1 MPQFCKKN
9 IMLRLYFGKIDLNLL
24 KKHYLCS
31 LYLKCQIITN
41 IKTYMKRILY
51 SVAVVAM
58 TMLAVT
64 ACTPKSETTDGVNN
78 FRIKRGTNL
87 SHGLAQSEER
97 GEARLQHIQE
107 DDFARLDSLGF
118 DFVRIP
124 IDEVQ
129 FWDEEGNKLPE
140 AWDLLT
146 FALDQCSKHHLRAIV
161 DLHIIRSHYFNA
173 VNEGN
178 ASANTLFTSEESQ
191 QQLIDMWY
199 QLSDVLKGYS
209 CDSVAYEFMNEPV
222 ADDHEQWNQLIVKV
236 HKALRER
243 EPQRT
248 LVIGSNMWQGYETM
262 KFLKVPEGDK
272 NIVLSFHYYN
282 PMLLTHYGAWWTPIG
297 KFTGKVNYPGIMIS
311 KEDYE
316 AAPDSIK
323 PMLEQYLTQEWN
335 VDKIRADF
343 KDAIDVAKKYG
354 LQLFCGEWGVYEPV
368 DRELA
373 YKWTKD
379 MLTVFD
385 EFNIAWTTW
394 CYDADFGFW
403 DQQKHDFKDKPLV
416 DLLMQSAALS
426 EDKTE

>member
-1 MPQFCKKN
+1 MNMNKAF
-9 IMLRLYFGKIDLNLL
+9 LL
-24 KKHYLCS
+24 S
-31 LYLKCQIITN
+31 LAIIAT
-41 IKTYMKRILY
+41 
-51 SVAVVAM
+51 VVM
-58 TMLAVT
+58 VFS
-64 ACTPKSETTDGVNN
+64 ACTTKSEPTNDVNN

-87 SHGLAQSEER
+87 SHWLSQSEER
-97 GEARLQHIQE
+97 GEARKLHIQE

-129 FWDEEGNKLPE
+129 FWDEDGNKLPE

-146 FALDQCSKHHLRAIV
+146 MALDQCGKYHLRAIV

-173 VNEGN
+173 VNEG
-178 ASANTLFTSEESQ
+178 AANTLFTSEEAQ
-191 QQLIDMWY
+191 QDLINLWY
-199 QLSDVLKGYS
+199 QLSDALKGYS
-209 CDSVAYEFMNEPV
+209 NDSVAYEFMNEPV
-222 ADDHEQWNQLIVKV
+222 ADDHEQWNQLVAKV

-248 LVIGSNMWQGYETM
+248 LVIGSNRWQGYETM
-262 KFLKVPEGDK
+262 KYLKVPEGDK

-282 PMLLTHYGAWWTPIG
+282 PMVLTHYGAWWTPLG
-297 KFTGKVNYPGIMIS
+297 KYTGKVNYPGVLVS

-316 AAPDSIK
+316 AAPDSVK
-323 PMLEQYLTQEWN
+323 KALDDYHYTTDEWN
-335 VDKIRADF
+335 IDRIRADF
-343 KDAIDVAKKYG
+343 KDAIAAAKKYG
-354 LQLFCGEWGVYEPV
+354 VQLFCGEWGVYEPV

-385 EFNIAWTTW
+385 EFDIAWTTW

-403 DQQKHDFKDKPLV
+403 DQKKHDYKDKPLV
-416 DLLMQSAALS
+416 DLLMSSKGL
-426 EDKTE
+426 EE

>member
-1 MPQFCKKN
+1 MKKFYLS
-9 IMLRLYFGKIDLNLL
+9 IVALLCAAFLLNS
-24 KKHYLCS
+24 CS
-31 LYLKCQIITN
+31 D
-41 IKTYMKRILY
+41 
-51 SVAVVAM
+51 
-58 TMLAVT
+58 
-64 ACTPKSETTDGVNN
+64 ETTAGKVND

-87 SHGLAQSEER
+87 SHWLSQSEER
-97 GEARLQHIQE
+97 GEARLKHIQE
-107 DDFARLDSLGF
+107 DDFERLEQLGF

-140 AWDLLT
+140 AWELLT
-146 FALDQCSKHHLRAIV
+146 NALDLSVKHHLRAIV

-173 VNEGN
+173 VNEGG
-178 ASANTLFTSEESQ
+178 ADANTLFTSDEAQ
-191 QQLIDMWY
+191 QGLIDMWY

-209 CDSVAYEFMNEPV
+209 NDSVAYEFMNEPV
-222 ADDHEQWNQLIVKV
+222 ADDHEQWNQLIAKV

-248 LVIGSNMWQGYETM
+248 LVIGSNRWQGYETM
-262 KFLKVPEGDK
+262 KYLKVPEGDK

-282 PMLLTHYGAWWTPIG
+282 PMILTHYGAWWTPLG
-297 KFTGKVNYPGIMIS
+297 KYTGKVNYPGVLVS

-316 AAPDSIK
+316 AAPDSLK
-323 PMLEQYLTQEWN
+323 PMLEQYTQQEWN
-335 VDKIRADF
+335 IDKIREDF
-343 KDAIDVAKKYG
+343 KDAIAAAKKYD

-379 MLTVFD
+379 MLSVFD
-385 EFNIAWTTW
+385 EFDIAWTTW

-403 DQQKHDFKDKPLV
+403 DQQKHDYKDKGLV
-416 DLLMQSAALS
+416 DILVSGKKL
-426 EDKTE
+426 EDK

>member
-1 MPQFCKKN
+1 MKKLFFPLAA
-9 IMLRLYFGKIDLNLL
+9 I
-24 KKHYLCS
+24 
-31 LYLKCQIITN
+31 
-41 IKTYMKRILY
+41 
-51 SVAVVAM
+51 AM
-58 TMLAVT
+58 MVLAMT
-64 ACTPKSETTDGVNN
+64 ACTTKSETTDGTNN
-78 FRIKRGTNL
+78 FRIKRGTNVSHWL
-87 SHGLAQSEER
+87 SQAEER
-97 GEARLQHIQE
+97 GEARDKHIQE

-118 DFVRIP
+118 DFVRLP

-129 FWDEEGNKLPE
+129 FWDESGNKLPE
-140 AWDLLT
+140 AWTLLNN
-146 FALDQCSKHHLRAIV
+146 AINWAEKHHLRVIV

-178 ASANTLFTSEESQ
+178 ADANTLFSSEKAQ
-191 QQLIDMWY
+191 QDLINMWY

-243 EPQRT
+243 EPMRT
-248 LVIGSNMWQGYETM
+248 LVIGSNMWQGFETM

-272 NIVLSFHYYN
+272 NIILSFHYYN
-282 PMLLTHYGAWWTPIG
+282 PMILTHYGAWWTPIG
-297 KFTGKVNYPGIMIS
+297 KYTGKVNYPGILVS

-316 AAPDSIK
+316 AAPDSVK
-323 PMLEQYLTQEWN
+323 KELEPYLTQKWDI
-335 VDKIRADF
+335 DKIREDF
-343 KDAIDVAKKYG
+343 KDAIAAAKKYD

-379 MLTVFD
+379 MLQVFD
-385 EFNIAWTTW
+385 ENNIAWTSW

-403 DQQKHDFKDKPLV
+403 DQQKHAFKDKPLV
-416 DLLMQSAALS
+416 DLLMSGKGL
-426 EDKTE
+426 E

>member
-1 MPQFCKKN
+1 M
-9 IMLRLYFGKIDLNLL
+9 IMRKLSTMLVAVLTAILT
-24 KKHYLCS
+24 LCS
-31 LYLKCQIITN
+31 CANSDKP
-41 IKTYMKRILY
+41 
-51 SVAVVAM
+51 A
-58 TMLAVT
+58 
-64 ACTPKSETTDGVNN
+64 DVNN
-78 FRIKRGTNL
+78 FLIQRGTNVSHWL
-87 SHGLAQSEER
+87 SQNNEDR
-97 GEARLQHIQE
+97 GEARRQHIQE

-118 DFVRIP
+118 DFVRLP

-140 AWDLLT
+140 AWGLMT
-146 FALDQCSKHHLRAIV
+146 NAINWAEKHHLRTIV

-173 VNEGN
+173 VNEGQ
-178 ASANTLFTSEESQ
+178 ADANTLFTSEESQ

-209 CDSVAYEFMNEPV
+209 VDPVAYEFMNEPV
-222 ADDHEQWNQLIVKV
+222 ADDHEQWNQLIAKV

-262 KFLKVPEGDK
+262 KYLKVPEGDK
-272 NIVLSFHYYN
+272 NIILSFHYYN
-282 PMLLTHYGAWWTPIG
+282 PMILTHYGAWWTPIG
-297 KFTGKVNYPGIMIS
+297 KYTGKVNYPGVLVS

-316 AAPDSIK
+316 AAPDSVKKLID
-323 PMLEQYLTQEWN
+323 ENHYTTQEWN
-335 VDKIRADF
+335 IDKIRADF
-343 KDAIDVAKKYG
+343 KDAIAAAKKYD

-379 MLTVFD
+379 MLTVFK
-385 EFNIAWTTW
+385 ENNIAWTTW

-403 DQQKHDFKDKPLV
+403 DQKKHEFKDKGLV
-416 DLLMQSAALS
+416 DLL
-426 EDKTE
+426 TEKR